1 MNNLDIPSCNFESS
15 DSESEDLKS
24 STDNLQLLT
33 ESKQFLE
40 KKTIDEI
47 KKESEDLK
55 SSTDN
60 LQLLTESKQFL
71 EKKTIEE
78 IKKESEKKTE
88 DELINLGKIINDK
101 EHKNNQ
107 DKLKLEHISEIF
119 NKYKKMGNTIDVVN
133 KIIKKQCYIELNELV
148 DAIFLFESIT
158 NEFIEEKEKNEL
170 LLKKDIKELKNDI
183 TDNNNEICE
192 LEDKIE
198 DYWTVRVCNL
208 RKNLVNKN
216 KLINYI
222 YIGWGLSVIH
232 TFIFTYYGF
241 NSYINFWYNVYSI
254 LYSIIRFIVLFIP
267 NIYNCLKNYDSTYI
281 NIVNF
286 LKNSFKYLKGNSHL
300 KNNIYVLK
308 NSTQI
313 LKNGVFDSIQNN
325 TLLVKDN
332 TNIPITDIPI
342 YTYDFMKDNLKNLCN
357 IIYINCITLLKIPI
371 NNLYGLFNFIKN
383 TMTYLFEKI
392 ISMMIFFTTTKICL
406 CIITLSFLKQI
417 FSN

>member
-1 MNNLDIPSCNFESS
+1 MNNLDISPNDPKSS
-15 DSESEDLKS
+15 DSESCDSKS
-24 STDNLQLLT
+24 SSDNLQLLP

-40 KKTIDEI
+40 KKT
-47 KKESEDLK
+47 L
-55 SSTDN
+55 
-60 LQLLTESKQFL
+60 
-71 EKKTIEE
+71 EE

-88 DELINLGKIINDK
+88 NELINLGKIINDK

-119 NKYKKMGNTIDVVN
+119 DKYKKMGTTIDIVN

-158 NEFIEEKEKNEL
+158 NEFIEEKDKNEL
-170 LLKKDIKELKNDI
+170 LLKKDIKDLKDDI
-183 TDNNNEICE
+183 SNNNNEICE

-208 RKNLVNKN
+208 RKNLINKN

-254 LYSIIRFIVLFIP
+254 TYSVIRFIVLLIP
-267 NIYNCLKNYDSTYI
+267 NIYNGIKNYNYIYI
-281 NIVNF
+281 NAVQF
-286 LKNSFKYLKGNSHL
+286 LKNIFYFLSDSFKNLTDNSHL
-300 KNNIYVLK
+300 KSKLYVLK

-313 LKNGVFDSIQNN
+313 LKNGVINSIQNN
-325 TLLVKDN
+325 TLFVKDN
-332 TNIPITDIPI
+332 TSLPI
-342 YTYDFMKDNLKNLCN
+342 YTYDFLKDSMKNLCN

-371 NNLYGLFNFIKN
+371 NNLFGLLNFIKN
-383 TMTYLFEKI
+383 TMNYLFEKI
-392 ISMMIFFTTTKICL
+392 ISMMIFFTPTTICV
-406 CIITLSFLKQI
+406 CIITFSFFKKI
-417 FSN
+417 FST